1 MKNLRENTSIV
12 DLKVCKDAG
21 EVVVEVIPEFKKLD
35 QTVEENTRLKID
47 ALDREIAKKRKRIDE
62 QDALIY
68 NLTDHSDSIDH
79 AIAASAGALA
89 AVLDL
94 FLVDKLDISTGTW
107 TEAEAIEFV
116 DSYSNNKIVKDTNTE
131 GLLKNIS
138 SQMSSGNTKGLF
150 PSGNTLPEKLIY
162 GTINWFTSLVPKD
175 TKLNGPMNSLLE
187 GVRESKS
194 SVKLMNKTNVSEGI
208 HKEISSGRLNLTE
221 GLTIT
226 NLAKQTLPVL
236 LNECLVRAF
245 YFIHRFFQEVDNNHI
260 TSLRDLVL
268 IDWKSTI
275 PFKNRT
281 VVRMLTISTAVF
293 SALDIAASTIGSAIV
308 AEGSIYKFLNNFVLH
323 INYIGAA
330 RVVLALG
337 ADLYMGAKL
346 ARERQAR
353 SEMIDEMIKLENM
366 KISYKQNDVW
376 VKAKNTEEVINESY
390 AMISEI
396 DAMYRQSIME
406 TKDDLRKIGDS
417 SYGIDEKNPGLKDD
431 IFNVIHWE

>member
-35 QTVEENTRLKID
+35 QAVEEKTRLKID
-47 ALDREIAKKRKRIDE
+47 ALDREIAKKRKIIDE

-116 DSYSNNKIVKDTNTE
+116 DSYSNSKIVKDTNTE

-138 SQMSSGNTKGLF
+138 SQMSSGNTNGLF

-268 IDWKSTI
+268 IDWKSKI

-390 AMISEI
+390 AMISEA

>member
-12 DLKVCKDAG
+12 DLKVCKDTG

-35 QTVEENTRLKID
+35 QTVEEKTRLKMD
-47 ALDREIAKKRKRIDE
+47 ALDREIAKKRKIIDE

-116 DSYSNNKIVKDTNTE
+116 DSYSNSKIVKDTNTE

-138 SQMSSGNTKGLF
+138 SQMSSGNTNGLF

-245 YFIHRFFQEVDNNHI
+245 YFMHRFFQEVDNNHI

-390 AMISEI
+390 AMISEA

>member
-12 DLKVCKDAG
+12 DLKVCKDTG

-35 QTVEENTRLKID
+35 QTVEEKTRLKID
-47 ALDREIAKKRKRIDE
+47 ALDREIAKKRKMIDE

-116 DSYSNNKIVKDTNTE
+116 DSYSNSKIVKDTNTE
-131 GLLKNIS
+131 GLLTNIS
-138 SQMSSGNTKGLF
+138 SQMSSGNTNGLF

-162 GTINWFTSLVPKD
+162 GTINWFTSLVSKD
-175 TKLNGPMNSLLE
+175 TKLNGPINSLLE
-187 GVRESKS
+187 GIRESKS

-308 AEGSIYKFLNNFVLH
+308 AEGSIYRFLNNFVLH

>member
-21 EVVVEVIPEFKKLD
+21 EVVVEAIPEFKKLD
-35 QTVEENTRLKID
+35 QTVEEKTRLKMD
-47 ALDREIAKKRKRIDE
+47 ALDREIAKKRKIIDE

-116 DSYSNNKIVKDTNTE
+116 DSYSNSKIVKDTNTE

-138 SQMSSGNTKGLF
+138 SQMSSGNTNGLF

>member
-35 QTVEENTRLKID
+35 QTVEEKTRLKID
-47 ALDREIAKKRKRIDE
+47 ALDREIAKKRKMIDE

-131 GLLKNIS
+131 GLFKNIS
-138 SQMSSGNTKGLF
+138 SQMSSENTNGLF

-187 GVRESKS
+187 GIRESKS

-308 AEGSIYKFLNNFVLH
+308 AEGSIYRFLNNFVLH

>member
-35 QTVEENTRLKID
+35 QAVEEKTRLKID
-47 ALDREIAKKRKRIDE
+47 ALDREIAKKRKIIDE

-116 DSYSNNKIVKDTNTE
+116 DSYSNSKIVKDTNTE

-138 SQMSSGNTKGLF
+138 SQMSSGNTNGLF

-390 AMISEI
+390 AMISEA

>member
-12 DLKVCKDAG
+12 DLKVCKDTG

-35 QTVEENTRLKID
+35 QTVEEKTRLKMD
-47 ALDREIAKKRKRIDE
+47 ALDREIAKKRKIIDE

-116 DSYSNNKIVKDTNTE
+116 DSYSNSKIVKDTNTE

-138 SQMSSGNTKGLF
+138 SQMSSGNTNGLF

>member
-1 MKNLRENTSIV
+1 
-12 DLKVCKDAG
+12 
-21 EVVVEVIPEFKKLD
+21 
-35 QTVEENTRLKID
+35 
-47 ALDREIAKKRKRIDE
+47 
-62 QDALIY
+62 
-68 NLTDHSDSIDH
+68 
-79 AIAASAGALA
+79 
-89 AVLDL
+89 
-94 FLVDKLDISTGTW
+94 
-107 TEAEAIEFV
+107 
-116 DSYSNNKIVKDTNTE
+116 
-131 GLLKNIS
+131 
-138 SQMSSGNTKGLF
+138 MSGGNTDGLF
-150 PSGNTLPEKLIY
+150 PSGSTLPEKLIY
-162 GTINWFTSLVPKD
+162 GTINWFTSLVPTD
-175 TKLNGPMNSLLE
+175 TKLNGPMNALLD
-187 GVRESKS
+187 GIRDSKS
-194 SVKLMNKTNVSEGI
+194 SVKLMSKTNVSEGI
-208 HKEISSGRLNLTE
+208 HKEISSGGLNLTQ

-226 NLAKQTLPVL
+226 NFAKQTLPVL

-245 YFIHRFFQEVDNNHI
+245 YFIHRFFQEVNDNHI

-293 SALDIAASTIGSAIV
+293 SALDIAASTIGSAMV

-323 INYIGAA
+323 INFIGAA

-337 ADLYMGAKL
+337 ADLYMGARL

-366 KISYKQNDVW
+366 KLSYKQNDVW

-390 AMISEI
+390 AMISDV

-406 TKDDLRKIGDS
+406 TKEDLRKIGDS

>member
-35 QTVEENTRLKID
+35 QTVEEKTRLKMD
-47 ALDREIAKKRKRIDE
+47 ALDREIAKKRKIIDE

-116 DSYSNNKIVKDTNTE
+116 DSYSNSKIVKDTNTE

-138 SQMSSGNTKGLF
+138 SQMSSGNTNGLF

-236 LNECLVRAF
+236 LNEC
-245 YFIHRFFQEVDNNHI
+245 
-260 TSLRDLVL
+260 
-268 IDWKSTI
+268 
-275 PFKNRT
+275 
-281 VVRMLTISTAVF
+281 
-293 SALDIAASTIGSAIV
+293 
-308 AEGSIYKFLNNFVLH
+308 
-323 INYIGAA
+323 
-330 RVVLALG
+330 
-337 ADLYMGAKL
+337 
-346 ARERQAR
+346 
-353 SEMIDEMIKLENM
+353 
-366 KISYKQNDVW
+366 
-376 VKAKNTEEVINESY
+376 
-390 AMISEI
+390 
-396 DAMYRQSIME
+396 
-406 TKDDLRKIGDS
+406 
-417 SYGIDEKNPGLKDD
+417 
-431 IFNVIHWE
+431 

>member
-35 QTVEENTRLKID
+35 QAVEEKTRLKID
-47 ALDREIAKKRKRIDE
+47 ALDREIAKKRKIIDE

-116 DSYSNNKIVKDTNTE
+116 DSYSNSKIVKDTNTE

-138 SQMSSGNTKGLF
+138 SQMSSGNTNGLF

>member
-35 QTVEENTRLKID
+35 QTVEEKTRLKMD
-47 ALDREIAKKRKRIDE
+47 ALDREIAKKRKIIDE

-116 DSYSNNKIVKDTNTE
+116 DSYSNSKIVKDTNTE

-138 SQMSSGNTKGLF
+138 SQMSSGNTNGLF

>member
-35 QTVEENTRLKID
+35 QAVEEKTRLKMD
-47 ALDREIAKKRKRIDE
+47 SLDREIAKKRKMIDE

-107 TEAEAIEFV
+107 TGAQAIEFV

-131 GLLKNIS
+131 GLLRNIS
-138 SQMSSGNTKGLF
+138 SQMSGGNTNGLF

-187 GVRESKS
+187 GIRESKS

-208 HKEISSGRLNLTE
+208 HKEISGGRLNLTE

-260 TSLRDLVL
+260 TSIRDLVL

>member
-1 MKNLRENTSIV
+1 
-12 DLKVCKDAG
+12 
-21 EVVVEVIPEFKKLD
+21 
-35 QTVEENTRLKID
+35 
-47 ALDREIAKKRKRIDE
+47 
-62 QDALIY
+62 
-68 NLTDHSDSIDH
+68 
-79 AIAASAGALA
+79 
-89 AVLDL
+89 
-94 FLVDKLDISTGTW
+94 
-107 TEAEAIEFV
+107 
-116 DSYSNNKIVKDTNTE
+116 
-131 GLLKNIS
+131 
-138 SQMSSGNTKGLF
+138 MS
-150 PSGNTLPEKLIY
+150 
-162 GTINWFTSLVPKD
+162 
-175 TKLNGPMNSLLE
+175 
-187 GVRESKS
+187 
-194 SVKLMNKTNVSEGI
+194 KTNVSEGI
-208 HKEISSGRLNLTE
+208 HKEISSGGLNLTQ

-226 NLAKQTLPVL
+226 NFAKQTLPVL

-245 YFIHRFFQEVDNNHI
+245 YFIHRFFQEVNDNHI
-260 TSLRDLVL
+260 TSARDLVL

-293 SALDIAASTIGSAIV
+293 SALDIAASTIGSAMV

-323 INYIGAA
+323 INFIGAA

-337 ADLYMGAKL
+337 ADLYMGARL

-366 KISYKQNDVW
+366 KLSYKQNDVW

-390 AMISEI
+390 AMISDV

-406 TKDDLRKIGDS
+406 TKEDLRKIGDS

>member
-1 MKNLRENTSIV
+1 MKDLRENTSIV
-12 DLKVCKDAG
+12 DLKAEGDTG
-21 EVVVEVIPEFKKLD
+21 EVIVEVIPEFKKPD
-35 QTVEENTRLKID
+35 STVDEKARLRIE
-47 ALDREIAKKRKRIDE
+47 ALDREIAKKRKMIDLE
-62 QDALIY
+62 DALIY
-68 NLTDHSDSIDH
+68 NLTDHSDSIDR
-79 AIAASAGALA
+79 AIAASVGVLA

-131 GLLKNIS
+131 GLLKSVS
-138 SQMSSGNTKGLF
+138 SQMSGGNTKGLF
-150 PSGNTLPEKLIY
+150 PSGSTIPEKLIY
-162 GTINWFTSLVPKD
+162 GTINWFTSLVPTD
-175 TKLNGPMNSLLE
+175 TKLNGPMNALLD
-187 GVRESKS
+187 GIRDSKS
-194 SVKLMNKTNVSEGI
+194 SVKLMSKTNVSEGI
-208 HKEISSGRLNLTE
+208 HKEISSGGLNLTQ

-226 NLAKQTLPVL
+226 NFAKQTLPVL

-245 YFIHRFFQEVDNNHI
+245 YFIHRFFQEVNDNHI

-293 SALDIAASTIGSAIV
+293 SALDIAASTIGSAMV

-323 INYIGAA
+323 INFIGAA

-337 ADLYMGAKL
+337 ADLYMGARL

-366 KISYKQNDVW
+366 KLSYKQNDVW

-390 AMISEI
+390 AMISDV

-406 TKDDLRKIGDS
+406 TKEDLRKIGDS

>member
-12 DLKVCKDAG
+12 DLKVCKDTG

-35 QTVEENTRLKID
+35 QTVEEKTRLKID
-47 ALDREIAKKRKRIDE
+47 ALDREIAKKRKIIDE

-116 DSYSNNKIVKDTNTE
+116 DSYSNSKIVKDTNTE

-138 SQMSSGNTKGLF
+138 SQMSSGNTNGLF

-308 AEGSIYKFLNNFVLH
+308 AEGSIYRFLNNFVLH

>member
-12 DLKVCKDAG
+12 DLKVCKDTG

-35 QTVEENTRLKID
+35 QTVEEKTRLKMD
-47 ALDREIAKKRKRIDE
+47 SLDREIAKKRKMIDE

-79 AIAASAGALA
+79 AIAASAGVLA

-107 TEAEAIEFV
+107 TGTEAIEFV

-138 SQMSSGNTKGLF
+138 SQMSSGNTNGLF

-187 GVRESKS
+187 GIRESKS

>member
-12 DLKVCKDAG
+12 DLKVCKDTG

-35 QTVEENTRLKID
+35 QTVEEKTRLKID
-47 ALDREIAKKRKRIDE
+47 ALDREIAKKRKMIDE

-68 NLTDHSDSIDH
+68 NLTDHSDSIVH

-94 FLVDKLDISTGTW
+94 FLADKLDISTGTW

-131 GLLKNIS
+131 GLLTNIS
-138 SQMSSGNTKGLF
+138 SQMSSGNTNGLF

-162 GTINWFTSLVPKD
+162 GTINWFTSLVSKD
-175 TKLNGPMNSLLE
+175 TKLNGPINSLLE
-187 GVRESKS
+187 GIRESKS

-308 AEGSIYKFLNNFVLH
+308 AEGSIYRFLNNFVLH

-376 VKAKNTEEVINESY
+376 VKAKNTEEVINESC

>member
-12 DLKVCKDAG
+12 DLKVCKDTG

-35 QTVEENTRLKID
+35 QTVEEKTRLKMD
-47 ALDREIAKKRKRIDE
+47 ALDREIAKKRKIIDE

-116 DSYSNNKIVKDTNTE
+116 DSYSNSKIVKDTNTE
-131 GLLKNIS
+131 DLLKNIS
-138 SQMSSGNTKGLF
+138 SQMSSGNTNGLF

-390 AMISEI
+390 AMISEA